1 MKILHGTW
9 IPDHS
14 SDFIQ
19 TGNFYIWVEITE
31 TKAIAATKRKSSK
44 ATTAPKPSNLKHPA
58 TLTESELKPFLY
70 NDLAIK
76 DDLLQEITNP
86 HIRKNSPRE
95 QIIFPKYFLLP
106 TTENKPLP
114 SLESARYLE
123 IESPENFDLQ
133 YWQIDCYQV
142 TTPVK
147 ISGYNYRR
155 AIKADCKNN
164 LSNSYVRFILDIACL
179 PYLV

>member
-9 IPDHS
+9 IPEHS

-19 TGNFYIWVEITE
+19 TGNFYIWVETTE
-31 TKAIAATKRKSSK
+31 TKAIASPKRKSSK
-44 ATTAPKPSNLKHPA
+44 AITATDPSNANHPA
-58 TLTESELKPFLY
+58 SLTEADLKSFLY

-86 HIRKNSPRE
+86 YIRKNSPRE
-95 QIIFPKYFLLP
+95 PIIFPKYFLLP
-106 TTENKPLP
+106 TSENKPLP

-147 ISGYNYRR
+147 TSGYNHRR
-155 AIKADCKNN
+155 AINIVKLLNDLHFIAI
-164 LSNSYVRFILDIACL
+164 NSVKRLL
-179 PYLV
+179 RN